1 MGYDSLT
8 ADGKILA
15 IVEDEELAGTITEGK
30 KGIVVLDQTPFYAE
44 MGGQV
49 GDHGQLTCGEAVF
62 TVTDTQKTKAGKY
75 LHYGEVTK
83 GSFSVD
89 GQVTAAVDP
98 GAPPRYR
105 PCPLR
110 HPPAPE
116 GVADGA
122 GRPRPAGGLSG
133 GAGLPAL

>member
-1 MGYDSLT
+1 
-8 ADGKILA
+8 
-15 IVEDEELAGTITEGK
+15 
-30 KGIVVLDQTPFYAE
+30 

-98 GAPPRYR
+98 ERRHAIARAHSATHLLQKALQTVLGDHVQQAGSLVEPDF
-105 PCPLR
+105 LR
-110 HPPAPE
+110 
-116 GVADGA
+116 
-122 GRPRPAGGLSG
+122 LS
-133 GAGLPAL
+133 LIHI